1 MKHNIIILLSLFL
14 VVFSCDKEDPY
25 IKIEQ
30 TNLHLSSVGG
40 LRTISFVSNKGWT
53 ANSSAQWCRVSN
65 ASGDASMSSSIEVA
79 VDAND
84 TYEKRSCTVTIT
96 VGGVSNVATITQD
109 AKTGIIV
116 SKARYEL
123 LNNAETIV
131 VEVKSN
137 IHFDV
142 NISKEAQKWI
152 TQVDTRGLSETTLMF
167 DIAKNESYGNREG
180 TITFSESFGD
190 LKDVIQ
196 VFQSQEDAIILSK
209 NRYNLTENAHKLDV
223 EVKSNVDY
231 KVIIPKEAQSWV
243 SYVETRAL
251 RSETVVLAVA
261 KNVDYNARSSEIYIK
276 NIATNL
282 QDTLTVN
289 QAANRGLIVSEDE
302 YYLSDKEGVVE
313 IEVMANV
320 KFNIEISDN
329 AQDWISEIET
339 RGLTETKLQFS
350 VAKNNSYSRRDGT
363 ITISEKD
370 GSLSTTIKVYQSQKD
385 AIIISKKLVE
395 VSKEAQQ
402 IDVDLKTNVSNFDIV
417 IPKEFSEWV
426 SYVET
431 RALRNETIVLN
442 IAENSDYDTRS
453 AKVYIKDRATN
464 LQDTLT
470 IIQDANTAL
479 VLDQDEF
486 ILSDKETVIEVEVLT
501 NVKFDVAISDDWISE
516 VKTRG
521 LSESKL
527 KFIISKNSNYN
538 SREGTITISEKDGGL
553 SSIIKVYQSQKDAI
567 ILSEKVIEIS
577 KEAQTVEA
585 KLKTNVSNFD
595 VVIPKE
601 FSEWI
606 SYVETRALRNETI
619 VLNIAQNS
627 SYDVR
632 SAKVYV
638 KDRATNLQDT
648 LTIIQDP
655 QKGLIVSP
663 DDDKDRYLPSEGGTF
678 NLEVQAN
685 IEFEVEIS
693 ADWIKQVKTRG
704 LAKTDLQFSIAKN
717 TTYSHREGTII
728 IREKGGD
735 LSSVINVYQSQKD
748 AIIIS
753 NKVEDVTHESQRLE
767 VKLEVNIEDFEVV
780 IPKAAQGWLSYI
792 KTRGLRSESFTLNI
806 SENETYS
813 VRSTEVYVKNT
824 VNNLQDTLTINQK
837 PDFVFFLSDN
847 EFELTKDGGSI
858 ELEVNSNFDADV
870 EVLIPE
876 SAQNWVSFIET
887 RVLGKEKLTLNIA
900 ENKGFDR
907 RTAKVVVKD
916 KKTKLQG
923 VATIMQAPNSGLI
936 VSVDEYE
943 VSGDGGTI
951 EVEVNANIEYD
962 IEVSE
967 DSKGW
972 INQIR
977 TRGLTASKIKF
988 DIAKNDTYSNRE
1000 GIITVKQRGGKLSST
1015 IKVHQSQNHAIIIS
1029 KKVVDISY
1037 LSQQVELEL
1046 KTNVENFDVIIPN
1059 DAQQWISYIKTRVLG
1074 NKTVVLEITKNEA
1087 YSTRSAEVYIKD
1099 KSSDLQEMVTINQ
1112 GENFDF
1118 DYDLGLLC
1126 DGEWRATLVRGNK
1139 RWDLTTPVNELY
1151 NVPTYL
1157 KFDMDGSLTS
1167 EGAFGKGVGRYTT
1180 QGKVINTIVGKN
1192 NESFEV
1198 TYLDANTA
1206 KIMVNAS
1213 LFHLPQITSYWEVV
1227 EVTLTK
1233 NYGRKIDFDYGIE
1246 NLYGRWRATSIDRA
1260 INNKGEDVFDRSV
1273 NLTTPDMESE
1283 IAPSYI
1289 TFEAGG
1295 GLFIE
1300 GIFGEGGGKY
1310 TTRGVTFYILTDE
1323 NELSEVEVT
1332 ALDGNIAKVRVD
1344 MDKVGFNFGKYQGTL
1359 DSWKVKIVTLTLTKQ
1374 ADK

>member
-65 ASGDASMSSSIEVA
+65 ASGDASMSSSIEVT

-96 VGGVSNVATITQD
+96 VDGVSNVATITQD

-152 TQVDTRGLSETTLMF
+152 TQVDTRGLSATTLMF
-167 DIAKNESYGNREG
+167 DIARNESYGNREG

-282 QDTLTVN
+282 QDTLIIT

-350 VAKNNSYSRRDGT
+350 IAKNRGYSRREGS

-417 IPKEFSEWV
+417 IPEEFSEWV

-442 IAENSDYDTRS
+442 IAENSHYDTRS

-501 NVKFDVAISDDWISE
+501 NVKFDVAISDDWISQ

-521 LSESKL
+521 LSESMLQFRITANDSYADREATITLSNKAGKL
-527 KFIISKNSNYN
+527 EGVIKVSQAQNDGIIISDKIVDISFESQLVEVELKTNLEEFEVVVSDKSKDWISVVNTRGLRAESFTLNVGKNEGYTLRTAEVYVKNEFSNV
-538 SREGTITISEKDGGL
+538 EDTITINQRPDFIFFVPEKIFNLTSEKETVEVEVNSNFNVDL
-553 SSIIKVYQSQKDAI
+553 EVIIPKDA
-567 ILSEKVIEIS
+567 E
-577 KEAQTVEA
+577 
-585 KLKTNVSNFD
+585 
-595 VVIPKE
+595 
-601 FSEWI
+601 EWI
-606 SYVETRALRNETI
+606 SYVETRALKSKSVI
-619 VLNIAQNS
+619 LNISDNQAFTP
-627 SYDVR
+627 R
-632 SAKVYV
+632 SAKVYI
-638 KDRATNLQDT
+638 KDRSTNLQ
-648 LTIIQDP
+648 
-655 QKGLIVSP
+655 
-663 DDDKDRYLPSEGGTF
+663 E
-678 NLEVQAN
+678 
-685 IEFEVEIS
+685 
-693 ADWIKQVKTRG
+693 
-704 LAKTDLQFSIAKN
+704 
-717 TTYSHREGTII
+717 
-728 IREKGGD
+728 
-735 LSSVINVYQSQKD
+735 
-748 AIIIS
+748 AI
-753 NKVEDVTHESQRLE
+753 
-767 VKLEVNIEDFEVV
+767 
-780 IPKAAQGWLSYI
+780 
-792 KTRGLRSESFTLNI
+792 
-806 SENETYS
+806 
-813 VRSTEVYVKNT
+813 
-824 VNNLQDTLTINQK
+824 TINQ
-837 PDFVFFLSDN
+837 D
-847 EFELTKDGGSI
+847 
-858 ELEVNSNFDADV
+858 
-870 EVLIPE
+870 E
-876 SAQNWVSFIET
+876 SFQ
-887 RVLGKEKLTLNIA
+887 
-900 ENKGFDR
+900 
-907 RTAKVVVKD
+907 
-916 KKTKLQG
+916 
-923 VATIMQAPNSGLI
+923 
-936 VSVDEYE
+936 
-943 VSGDGGTI
+943 
-951 EVEVNANIEYD
+951 
-962 IEVSE
+962 
-967 DSKGW
+967 
-972 INQIR
+972 
-977 TRGLTASKIKF
+977 
-988 DIAKNDTYSNRE
+988 
-1000 GIITVKQRGGKLSST
+1000 
-1015 IKVHQSQNHAIIIS
+1015 
-1029 KKVVDISY
+1029 
-1037 LSQQVELEL
+1037 
-1046 KTNVENFDVIIPN
+1046 
-1059 DAQQWISYIKTRVLG
+1059 
-1074 NKTVVLEITKNEA
+1074 
-1087 YSTRSAEVYIKD
+1087 
-1099 KSSDLQEMVTINQ
+1099 
-1112 GENFDF
+1112 F
-1118 DYDLGLLC
+1118 DYDLSLLC

-1151 NVPTYL
+1151 NEPTYL

-1180 QGKVINTIVGKN
+1180 QGKMINTFVGED

-1198 TYLDANTA
+1198 TYLDSNTA
-1206 KIMVNAS
+1206 KIMVNAN

-1233 NYGRKIDFDYGIE
+1233 NYGREIDFDYDIE
-1246 NLYGRWRATSIDRA
+1246 NLYGKWRAMSIDRA

-1273 NLTTPDMESE
+1273 NLTTPAMEDE

-1289 TFEAGG
+1289 AFEAGG
-1295 GLFIE
+1295 ELFIE

-1310 TTRGVTFYILTDE
+1310 TTRGVTFYILTDK
-1323 NELSEVEVT
+1323 NELSEVETT
-1332 ALDGNIAKVRVD
+1332 ALDGNIAKIRVD
-1344 MDKVGFNFGKYQGTL
+1344 LDKVGFNFGKYQGTL
-1359 DSWKVKIVTLTLTKQ
+1359 DSWNVKTVTLTLTKQ